1 MRRLFLP
8 LLSLLFLLSACG
20 RAEPLNETL
29 EEKSNLLWKQVQ
41 QSWEDPGFPPAGD
54 AGYVVFFSASDGK
67 KRASVRYARGD
78 TLRDAWEGAVEK
90 INGVVES
97 PIWVKTDIVSECSP
111 CSASQ
116 LSQQITQSQD
126 WYFREGISF
135 DPTFETALLEE
146 ELNGS
151 SILNYDYGDFDV
163 DFLQDR
169 LKENGLKQIKSAPAG
184 FYVFHCK
191 SWFCD
196 ENNNVSE
203 LSADQINQGQRKI
216 EELDG
221 DFARQMIE
229 GAASYLASH
238 VLEDGRFVY
247 DYYPQYDMSTD
258 SYNIIRHAGTIWA
271 MAQSY
276 RLFPSDA
283 LKNSIL
289 LASDYLVSMIAYDV
303 NGAGFLLNEEDGE
316 YELGG
321 NGLAVLALS
330 EVDDVLGEERYKED
344 CLSLG
349 DGILFMQNPETGRF
363 NHILNLDF
371 TVKEQ
376 FHTEFYDG
384 EGTYALARL
393 YGLTKDE
400 RWLKAA
406 TEATDYF
413 IADNYDEKYCDH
425 WQAYSINE
433 ITKYITDNPV
443 YWDYAMRLVTNHGDD
458 LAAGSYTS
466 PVYLEMTMNVFE
478 TYTRRPDCDSVP
490 REELEVLF
498 KAIKQTAKQQ
508 SNNFFFA
515 EFVMYMAKPQEAL
528 NTFFA
533 RDDLRIRIDDVQHN
547 IGGYYLYQKDYDSLL
562 DCGFEPFGV

>member
-20 RAEPLNETL
+20 KAEPLDETL
-29 EEKSNLLWKQVQ
+29 EEKSNLLWEQVQ
-41 QSWEDPGFPPAGD
+41 QSWEDPDSPPAGD
-54 AGYVVFFSASDGK
+54 AGYVVFFSVSDGTS
-67 KRASVRYARGD
+67 RASVRCARGD
-78 TLRDAWEGAVEK
+78 TLRGAWEGAVEK
-90 INGVVES
+90 IKGVVEN

-116 LSQQITQSQD
+116 LSQKITQSKD
-126 WYFREGISF
+126 WCFREGISF
-135 DPTFETALLEE
+135 DSKFETALLEE

-163 DFLQDR
+163 GFLQDR
-169 LKENGLKQIKSAPAG
+169 LKENGLKQIKSAPAE
-184 FYVFHCK
+184 FYAFHCK

-196 ENNNVSE
+196 ENNNVYE
-203 LSADQINQGQRKI
+203 LSADQINQGQRKT
-216 EELDG
+216 EKLDG
-221 DFARQMIE
+221 VFARQMIE

-247 DYYPQYDMSTD
+247 DYYPQYDLSTD

-330 EVDDVLGEERYKED
+330 EVDDALEEGRYQEA

-349 DGILFMQNPETGRF
+349 EGILLMQDQETGRF
-363 NHILNLDF
+363 AHILNLDF
-371 TVKEQ
+371 TVKKQ

-393 YGLTKDE
+393 YGLTKDGK
-400 RWLKAA
+400 WLEAA
-406 TEATDYF
+406 TRAMDYF
-413 IADNYDEKYCDH
+413 IADKYDEKYCDH

-433 ITKYITDNPV
+433 ITKYIMDDSA
-443 YWDYAMRLVTNHGDD
+443 YWDYAMRLVTNHRRE
-458 LAAGSYTS
+458 LTAGYAS
-466 PVYLEMTMNVFE
+466 PVYLEMEMNVFE
-478 TYTRRPDCDSVP
+478 TYLRNPDRDSVS
-490 REELEVLF
+490 RENLETLF
-498 KAIKQTAKQQ
+498 IAIKRTAKQQ
-508 SNNFFFA
+508 SNNFFFP
-515 EFVMYMAKPQEAL
+515 EFAMYMAKPQEAL

-547 IGGYYLYQKDYDSLL
+547 IGGYYLYQKDYDALL